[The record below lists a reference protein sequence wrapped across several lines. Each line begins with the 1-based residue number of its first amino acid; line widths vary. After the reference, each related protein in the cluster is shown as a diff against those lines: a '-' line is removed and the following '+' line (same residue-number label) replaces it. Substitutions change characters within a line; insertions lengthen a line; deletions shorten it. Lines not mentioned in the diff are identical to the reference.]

1 MNTRLSTGLALLLAA
16 AVLAGCARTE
26 RVSVPPRI
34 DLSRYGTLGVV
45 EFTSN
50 AGPAVNAKA
59 TREFQQRIHAAQPG
73 TPLLELGSRETVLAA
88 VGAQA
93 LDAGALKKIGAKYG
107 VDAVFLGEIVYS
119 DPQTKV
125 QIRDLTRLEG
135 SAKTT
140 LRGDM
145 SARLLEARSGASVW
159 SSGSWATRTIG
170 GVSVSAERGVSGGMS
185 EGDPRELMVPAML
198 DHLTDDFR
206 PSTVKRRVK

>member
-1 MNTRLSTGLALLLAA
+1 VRLSTGLALLVALAI
-16 AVLAGCARTE
+16 LAGCTRTQL
-26 RVSVPPRI
+26 VSVPPRI

-45 EFTSN
+45 EFASN
-50 AGPAVNAKA
+50 AGAAVNAKA
-59 TREFQQRIHAAQPG
+59 TREFQQHIHAAQPG

-88 VGAQA
+88 VGARE
-93 LDAGALKKIGAKYG
+93 LDAAALKKIGAKYG

-170 GVSVSAERGVSGGMS
+170 GVSVSAERGVSGGVRQ
-185 EGDPRELMVPAML
+185 GDPRELMVPAML
-198 DHLTDDFR
+198 NHLTEDFR
-206 PSTVKRRVK
+206 PGTVRRRAN

>member
-1 MNTRLSTGLALLLAA
+1 MNARLSTGLALLLAT

-26 RVSVPPRI
+26 RVAVPPRI
-34 DLSRYGTLGVV
+34 DLARYGTLGVV

-50 AGPAVNAKA
+50 AGPAVNARA

-73 TPLLELGSRETVLAA
+73 TPLLELGSRDAVLGA
-88 VGAQA
+88 VGAREF
-93 LDAGALKKIGAKYG
+93 DAAALKKIGARYG
-107 VDAVFLGEIVYS
+107 VDAVFLGQIVYS

-145 SARLLEARSGASVW
+145 SAKMLETRSGAAVW

-170 GVSVSAERGVSGGMS
+170 GVSVSAQGSVSGGVR
-185 EGDPRELMVPAML
+185 EGDPRELMLPAML

-206 PSTVKRRVK
+206 PGTVKRRVQ

>member
-1 MNTRLSTGLALLLAA
+1 MNVRPSIGFALLLAA
-16 AVLAGCARTE
+16 AVLAGCTRTQL
-26 RVSVPPRI
+26 VSVPPRI
-34 DLSRYGTLGVV
+34 DLKSYGTLGVV

-50 AGPAVNAKA
+50 AGAAVDARA
-59 TREFQQRIHAAQPG
+59 TRGFEERIHAAQPG
-73 TPLLELGSRETVLAA
+73 TPLLELGSREKVLAA
-88 VGAQA
+88 VGARE
-93 LDAGALKKIGAKYG
+93 LDAAALKRIGAKYS

-125 QIRDLTRLEG
+125 QITDLTRLEG

-145 SARLLEARSGASVW
+145 SAKLLETRSGAAVW

-170 GVSVSAERGVSGGMS
+170 GVSVSAQGGVSGGMR
-185 EGDPRELMVPAML
+185 EGDPRELMLPAML
-198 DHLTDDFR
+198 DHLTGDFR